1 MQPIALYSAALMA
14 LGLFPVGHY
23 LLFILDRAGLVD
35 TAIILAHLSGF
46 PIGALV
52 ALLGQASGC
61 MPALTWLV
69 RYPALKLLGLCS
81 LLLGVQAQHNR
92 PSDGRPAE
100 RSSRQHSCL
109 RQQYSRTRGRG
120 NGPEIFD

>member
-1 MQPIALYSAALMA
+1 MQPMALYSAALVA

-46 PIGALV
+46 TIGALV

-61 MPALTWLV
+61 TPALTWLMTV
-69 RYPALKLLGLCS
+69 AAYGLCVGAS
-81 LLLGVQAQHNR
+81 LVLRRLH
-92 PSDGRPAE
+92 
-100 RSSRQHSCL
+100 L
-109 RQQYSRTRGRG
+109 RQGRG
-120 NGPEIFD
+120 PA